1 MKMKSRNGPQGGGF
15 LEWGIGVQKAMSFK
29 QPESEDVASV
39 RHR

>member
-1 MKMKSRNGPQGGGF
+1 MDPRVEVSWSG
-15 LEWGIGVQKAMSFK
+15 GIGVQKAMSFK